1 MAIRDAVIA
10 DAPLVAELHTAVWH
24 ETYRDLAPPEARQVL
39 DLAFRQSRWADML
52 RTPASEALTLVDD
65 TNGVVRG
72 FVHAEPSSSPLFQGR
87 PEIKLLYV
95 ASAFHGH
102 GLGKAL
108 VRAMSQR
115 LAEQGSKGFGLCVVE
130 GNDQAI
136 AFYERLGGRRAGTLI
151 DPGPIWRSS
160 NIAYVWDGPLTE

>member
-10 DAPLVAELHTAVWH
+10 DAHLVAELHTAVWH
-24 ETYRDLAPPEARQVL
+24 ETYQDLAPPEARQSL
-39 DLAFRQSRWADML
+39 DLAFRQRRWADML
-52 RTPASEALTLVDD
+52 AAPSKDSVTLVDD
-65 TNGVVRG
+65 AGGSLRG
-72 FVHAEPSSSPLFQGR
+72 FVHAEPSSSPLFEGK

-95 ASAFHGH
+95 ASAFQGQ
-102 GLGKAL
+102 GVGRAL

-115 LAEQGSKGFGLCVVE
+115 LAQQGGSGFGLCVVE

-136 AFYERLGGRRAGTLI
+136 AFYERLGGRRVGTLI

-160 NIAYVWDGPLTE
+160 NIAYVWDAPLNG